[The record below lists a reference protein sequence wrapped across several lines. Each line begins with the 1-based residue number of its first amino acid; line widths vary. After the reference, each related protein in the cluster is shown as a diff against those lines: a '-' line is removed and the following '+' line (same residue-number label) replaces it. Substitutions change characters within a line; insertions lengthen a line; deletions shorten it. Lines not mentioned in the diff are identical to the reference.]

1 METYSTPDLAN
12 MIKYSP
18 LGTTKWYNDND
29 EEIDMRGHNGQYG
42 YTDIAGNDISDI
54 IIHHED
60 MIFPDAN
67 WDNTIINTDDL
78 EQILQPDEYGIV
90 PILVAKKSTYT
101 QAHRKAQQK
110 YREKF
115 PEKYCEIQRKL
126 YEDKKQDEEWKK
138 KFNERS
144 RINNKKYREKKNK
157 EILEAGGSIKPRGRP
172 RKIKEEK
179 PEPIEVPIQNLEHE
193 NPPNNGNNFCVRCEN
208 FVDEPL
214 DAGYCKKCSEAIWKE
229 CEEENAKIVD
239 QLVKKKIIKKKIKEL
254 II

>member
-1 METYSTPDLAN
+1 METYSTQPTF
-12 MIKYSP
+12 MYSP
-18 LGTTKWYNDND
+18 LGTTKWYDADDN
-29 EEIDMRGHNGQYG
+29 EIDERGHNGQYG
-42 YTDIAGNDISDI
+42 TNDDNIV
-54 IIHHED
+54 IHHED

-67 WDNTIINTDDL
+67 WDNAIIDMGDL
-78 EQILQPDEYGIV
+78 EQILQPDEYGIM

-157 EILEAGGSIKPRGRP
+157 EILEAGGVIKPRGRP
-172 RKIKEEK
+172 RKNKDDLK
-179 PEPIEVPIQNLEHE
+179 PDPIETPIQNLEV
-193 NPPNNGNNFCVRCEN
+193 PADNNGNNFCVRCEN
-208 FVDEPL
+208 FVAESL
-214 DAGYCKKCSEAIWKE
+214 DAGYCNKCREAVWKE
-229 CEEENAKIVD
+229 CEEENKQIVD
-239 QLVKKKIIKKKIKEL
+239 QLVKKKIIKKKIKE
-254 II
+254 III